1 MDELSHGS
9 ADRLDPHGL
18 EWFRALV
25 EFGVHLDAIGMV
37 GASVK
42 ALLIVPTNDF
52 VSTAIA
58 AGMSKAAFLAGSTET
73 ISISRSELRHLEPGS
88 RLLVRHPAGSR
99 VVEFQKVSEDG
110 KTLHSSGSRFDISR
124 AVSFELVE
132 QSTPL
137 GDYIDR
143 EFDGLPSPGDKAKPG
158 WENQQRPTL
167 TIFGSKVQ
175 IEAALE
181 EMTSDDDLQRITGKD
196 HVSLWE
202 ASRLDWLYSDSYAH
216 SINAFCQ
223 TDMFPNQD
231 EAEFAFVERCR
242 WVLLDG
248 NSAISKTASR
258 EQLRRK
264 NVLAVLSLGNHR
276 EQPQAIS
283 QFQAEANYGSQI
295 QFPELSQFVPEGCYL
310 SCWAVDDV

>member
-1 MDELSHGS
+1 MNESSQGS
-9 ADRLDPHGL
+9 GDFLEPHAL
-18 EWFRALV
+18 EWFRTLV
-25 EFGVHLDAIGMV
+25 EFGVHLDAVRLNGV
-37 GASVK
+37 SVK

-58 AGMSKAAFLAGSTET
+58 VGMSKAAFLAGSTET
-73 ISISRSELRHLEPGS
+73 ISISRSELEGLEPGS

-99 VVEFQKVSEDG
+99 VVDFNRVSEDG
-110 KTLHSSGSRFDISR
+110 KTLHSSGSRFNISR
-124 AVSFELVE
+124 AVSFELVDE
-132 QSTPL
+132 STPL

-143 EFDGLPSPGDKAKPG
+143 EFDGLPSQGDKAKPG

-181 EMTSDDDLQRITGKD
+181 ERTSDEDLRRITGKD

-223 TDMFPNQD
+223 TDMFPNAG
-231 EAEFAFVERCR
+231 EAQFAFVQRCR
-242 WVLLDG
+242 WVMLDG
-248 NSAISKTASR
+248 NSAISKAAAR
-258 EQLRRK
+258 EQLRKK
-264 NVLAVLSLGNHR
+264 NVLAVLNVGNHR
-276 EQPQAIS
+276 EQAQAIS
-283 QFQAEANYGSQI
+283 QFQTEANYGSTI
-295 QFPELSQFVPEGCYL
+295 QLPELARFVPEGCYL